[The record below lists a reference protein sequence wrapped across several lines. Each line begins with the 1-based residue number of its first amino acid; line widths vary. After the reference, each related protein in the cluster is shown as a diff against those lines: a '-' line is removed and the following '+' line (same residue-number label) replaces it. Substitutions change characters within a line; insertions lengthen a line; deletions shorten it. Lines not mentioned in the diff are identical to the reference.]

1 MLFFSRWPGTAI
13 ANTSKFV
20 GVKHK
25 KIHLG
30 DVNVSQRC
38 VSSEKM
44 LILACIDLFGNSE
57 GRDFKI
63 CLKYRS
69 QLAVIFRPSGSL
81 MPVSFVV

>member
-25 KIHLG
+25 KKKKHLG

-44 LILACIDLFGNSE
+44 LILVCIGLFGDYE

-63 CLKYRS
+63 CLKYRA
-69 QLAVIFRPSGSL
+69 QLAVIFRPSGS
-81 MPVSFVV
+81 